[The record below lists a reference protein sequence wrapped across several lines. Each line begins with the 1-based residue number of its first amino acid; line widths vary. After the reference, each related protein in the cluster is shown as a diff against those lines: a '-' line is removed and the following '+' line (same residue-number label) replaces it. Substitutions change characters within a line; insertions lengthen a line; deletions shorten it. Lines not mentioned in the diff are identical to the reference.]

1 MKINSFTTNN
11 FAGLKNFKRDFS
23 RGLNL
28 IYAPNESGKSTL
40 IDAIFMTLF
49 KNENISRNLKKDI
62 NFEKTYINLQIS
74 DTIDARLDF
83 SIGESNFILEK
94 SWGEKHSTKLILDG
108 MTINDSKQIDKIL
121 REKLVFGESFY
132 RSIIFNSQKE
142 KMKLLNSFMKIRK

>member
-132 RSIIFNSQKE
+132 RSIIFNSQK

>member
-1 MKINSFTTNN
+1 
-11 FAGLKNFKRDFS
+11 
-23 RGLNL
+23 
-28 IYAPNESGKSTL
+28 
-40 IDAIFMTLF
+40 MTLF

-132 RSIIFNSQKE
+132 RSIIFNSQK
-142 KMKLLNSFMKIRK
+142 RKK